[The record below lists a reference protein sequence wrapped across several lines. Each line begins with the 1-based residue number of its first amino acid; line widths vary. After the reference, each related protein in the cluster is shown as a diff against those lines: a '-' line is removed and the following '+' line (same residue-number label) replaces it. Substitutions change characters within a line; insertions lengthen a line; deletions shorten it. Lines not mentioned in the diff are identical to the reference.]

1 MSCIRY
7 LNTLSELFDC
17 NIGLMQGEICSP
29 LLFALFISD
38 IENFLQENMDAGITL
53 DQLSLYLVLFADD
66 AVIFSD
72 TPQGLQQSLNK
83 LQQYC
88 ETWNLTVNVDKTK
101 IIVFRKG
108 GILSRVEKW

>member
-1 MSCIRY
+1 
-7 LNTLSELFDC
+7 
-17 NIGLMQGEICSP
+17 
-29 LLFALFISD
+29 
-38 IENFLQENMDAGITL
+38 MDAGITL

-101 IIVFRKG
+101 SMVFRKG
-108 GILSRVEKW
+108 GILSCVEKWYHNSAEIEIVNQLNYLGVVFTPGGSFIQATKTLSGKALRA